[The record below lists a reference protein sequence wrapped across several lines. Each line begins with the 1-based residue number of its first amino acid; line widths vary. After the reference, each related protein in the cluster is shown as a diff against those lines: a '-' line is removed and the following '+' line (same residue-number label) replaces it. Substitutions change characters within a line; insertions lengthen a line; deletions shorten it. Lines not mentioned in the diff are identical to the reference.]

1 MNAPYPITA
10 YSLCNAL
17 GLTTAAVAEAL
28 AQGRAGLAPPPFD
41 LPFETRCG
49 PLPGAPPA
57 PPAALSRYDTRVF
70 RMALAALEEM
80 MGDVGRAVARWGADR
95 VAVVLG
101 TSTGGI
107 EHTEDAWFE
116 YRRTGQVPESYDFLY
131 RHPFHLVAEGL
142 CELLGVR
149 GPRYVISTACSSS
162 GKALGSARR
171 LLDAGLVDA
180 VLAGGVDGLCQTTLR
195 GFHSLSILSP
205 QACRP
210 FGLDRDGISIGEGAA
225 LLLVERAGDGSSRLL
240 GVGES
245 ADGYHMS
252 SPDPEG
258 RGARAAMTAAL
269 TEAGLEPHAV
279 DHINAH
285 GTGTPQNDAAEAR
298 AIHDLFGDQVP
309 VVSTKGYTGHLLA
322 AGGATEAIFGIFSL
336 ERGWVP
342 ASLGAA
348 PRDEAIALRIPLART
363 EHACRTVLSNSFG
376 FGGSNASVLLG
387 RAP

>member
-1 MNAPYPITA
+1 MTAGRPYPITA

-17 GLTTAAVAEAL
+17 GLTTAEVAEAL
-28 AQGRAGLAPPPFD
+28 FAGRSGLGPPPIEV
-41 LPFETRCG
+41 PFETVCG
-49 PLPGAPPA
+49 ALPAA

-70 RMALAALEEM
+70 RMVLAALEGMERE
-80 MGDVGRAVARWGADR
+80 VRRAVARRGAGR

-116 YRRTGQVPESYDFLY
+116 LRRTGRIPEGYDFLY

-142 CELLGVR
+142 GELLGAR

-162 GKALGSARR
+162 GKALASARR
-171 LLDAGLVDA
+171 LLDAGLADA
-180 VLAGGVDGLCQTTLR
+180 VVAGGVDGLCQTTLR
-195 GFHSLSILSP
+195 GFHSLGILSP
-205 QACRP
+205 RACRP
-210 FGLDRDGISIGEGAA
+210 FGQGRDGISIGEGAA
-225 LLLVERAGDGSSRLL
+225 LLLVERDGDGTSLLL

-252 SPDPEG
+252 APDPEG
-258 RGARAAMTAAL
+258 RGARAAMLAAIA
-269 TEAGLEPHAV
+269 EAGLEPRDV
-279 DHINAH
+279 DHVNAH

-298 AIHDLFGDQVP
+298 AILEVLGDQVP

-322 AGGATEAIFGIFSL
+322 AGGATEAIFGILSL
-336 ERGWVP
+336 DRGLVP

-348 PRDEAIALRIPLART
+348 PCDETVGMRIPLGCI